1 VIIFRIGIALL
12 PQLLLLLLLGARLD
26 LLGGW
31 NRTDAASGML
41 MVLFLVTP
49 VAAAALLV
57 AEILLRRRRMAQEA
71 GSDSSR
77 SSRMIAF
84 AALVLVESLAIDLLI
99 LSQLRMH

>member
-12 PQLLLLLLLGARLD
+12 QQLLLLLLLGARLD
-26 LLGGW
+26 LL
-31 NRTDAASGML
+31 
-41 MVLFLVTP
+41 
-49 VAAAALLV
+49 V
-57 AEILLRRRRMAQEA
+57 AEILQRRRRMTHEA